1 MSPEEIEAW
10 FYDHPGVLIYIC
22 VLLAGSLIAFISLIV
37 KTRKSN
43 RMGRY
48 PVSAWPL
55 SALDFSIFFCIT
67 LLWSL
72 TSGLAVLKLNAYVT
86 GDTGPPDTDIIVAAG
101 LIMQLGMLYIFLKFR
116 FYHRSPNEGSLSPRI
131 ISIGQSLF
139 QGLFY
144 FLASLPVVYAVSV
157 AWNSI
162 IEYLRSK
169 GFELDLPVQDA
180 VLLIQETDNPL
191 TFFGMIFL
199 AVVIAPIVE
208 ENVFRAGVYRFFK
221 GKTSISFAL
230 LISGMIFG
238 IIHGNLLSL
247 PGLVTVGIC
256 LGIAYELS
264 GSLRVA
270 IFFHAFFNLNSI
282 ILFLVMPEGLA
293 G

>member
-10 FYDHPGVLIYIC
+10 FYDHPGVLAYIC
-22 VLLAGSLIAFISLIV
+22 ILLAGSLISFIVLVVRI
-37 KTRKSN
+37 RKSN
-43 RMGRY
+43 RLGRN
-48 PVSAWPL
+48 PVTAWPL
-55 SALDFSIFFCIT
+55 SALDFSIFFCIM

-72 TSGLAVLKLNAYVT
+72 TSGIAVIKLNATIT
-86 GDTGPPDTDIIVAAG
+86 GNSDPPDTDIIVAAG
-101 LIMQLGMLYIFLKFR
+101 LVMQLGMLYIFLKFR
-116 FYHRSPNEGSLSPRI
+116 FYHRSPNEGSISPRI
-131 ISIGQSLF
+131 LSISQSLLL
-139 QGLFY
+139 GLFY

-157 AWNSI
+157 AWNTV
-162 IEYLRSK
+162 IELLRAR

-221 GKTSISFAL
+221 GKTSMLLAL
-230 LISGMIFG
+230 LISGLIFG

-247 PGLVTVGIC
+247 PGLVAVGIC

-282 ILFLVMPEGLA
+282 VLFLVMPEGLT